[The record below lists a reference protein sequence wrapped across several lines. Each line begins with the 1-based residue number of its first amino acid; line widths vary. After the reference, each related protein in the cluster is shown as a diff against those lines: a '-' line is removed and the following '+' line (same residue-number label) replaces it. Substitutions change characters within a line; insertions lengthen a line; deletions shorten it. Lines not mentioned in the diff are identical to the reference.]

1 MPESQSLIGQTVSH
15 YRVLERLGG
24 GGMGVVYKAEDSR
37 LHRNV
42 ALKFL
47 PDAVARDAQ
56 ALARFQREAQA
67 ASALNHPNICTI
79 HDIGEESGRA
89 FIAMEFLEGRTLKHA
104 ITGRPMDLERLLTIA
119 IDVADGLDAAHTEG
133 IVHRDIKPA
142 NIFVTKRGH
151 AKILDFGLAK
161 VTGGKGA
168 PGTSMNGDTLA
179 TMGAD
184 SDKLT
189 SPGSTLGTV
198 AYMSP
203 EQARA
208 KDLDARTDLF
218 SFGAVLYEM
227 ATGQLPFQGESTATI
242 FDAILN
248 RAPVTPVRLNPNLAL
263 EFERIINKALEKDRN
278 LRYQHASDI
287 RTDLQRLKRDTDSG
301 RSASVISDTA
311 KAPKDAASVTKKK
324 LWKIVVPTSI
334 LFLAG
339 LVAGWLHYR
348 SQPANGLTDKDTI
361 VLANFDNRTGDP
373 LFDDTLK
380 QALAIQLEQSPF
392 LNVLS
397 DQRVNATLKLM
408 NRQAGG
414 RITKD
419 VAQEICQ
426 RTNSK
431 ALLAGSIASLGSHYL
446 IGLKAVNCRTG
457 DSLGSK
463 EGEAESREKVV
474 KVLSD
479 VANTLRGGLGESLAS
494 VEKYDKPLDEATT
507 SSLEALQAFTK
518 GTQIAGAQGDEAALP
533 YLQRAVE
540 LDPNF
545 ARAYASLGASYINLE
560 EPGLAIPNYK
570 KAFDLRNRASERER
584 FYIEGMYY
592 LNVTGELDKAA
603 QVLTESAHAYPN
615 DADAQGYLGFALY
628 ELGQWDR
635 SATACRG
642 ALRLNPDN
650 GIVAS
655 VLVADYLCLN
665 RLQEAKAAYEQARV
679 RNLENLFPDSVMYVL
694 AFAERDATGMQR
706 YFDAAMGKPGFED
719 ILLTMRSDADAYY
732 GRLGKARES
741 SKRASESAKNN
752 RAKETAALWQAYAAL
767 HEAEFGYARE
777 ALEEAHAALSAAPGR
792 DVRVLAGMALARA
805 GYASEANKLADG
817 LNQEFPLNTTVQVYV
832 LPSMRA
838 MLAINRNEGKQSL
851 KVLEATSG
859 YEFACPA
866 AFLYTQPPFYPTYL
880 RGQAYL
886 KAGQGQLAVAE
897 FQKVAAFPYS
907 YPLGALARLQLGR
920 AYVMS
925 GEKNQGRAAYQDFLD
940 LWKDADPDIPILKQ
954 AKTEYAKLQ

>member
-1 MPESQSLIGQTVSH
+1 MPESQSLIGQTISH
-15 YRVLERLGG
+15 YRILEKLGG
-24 GGMGVVYKAEDSR
+24 GGMGIVYKAEDTELGR
-37 LHRNV
+37 AV

-47 PDAVARDAQ
+47 PEEPAEDPQ
-56 ALARFQREAQA
+56 ALERFRREARA

-79 HDIGEESGRA
+79 YEIGEHGGRR
-89 FIAMEFLEGRTLKHA
+89 FIAMEFLDGNTLKYA
-104 ITGRPMDLERLLTIA
+104 IAGRPMDLERLLTIA
-119 IDVADGLDAAHTEG
+119 IEVADGLDAAHTEG
-133 IVHRDIKPA
+133 IIHRDIKPA
-142 NIFVTKRGH
+142 NIFVNKRGH

-161 VTGGKGA
+161 VSTASTVSPSGE
-168 PGTSMNGDTLA
+168 TLA
-179 TMGAD
+179 TQEVD
-184 SDKLT
+184 PEHLT

-208 KDLDARTDLF
+208 KELDTRTDLF

-227 ATGQLPFQGESTATI
+227 ATGQLPFQGESAATI

-248 RAPVTPVRLNPNLAL
+248 RAPVAPLRLTPNLSP
-263 EFERIINKALEKDRN
+263 EFERIINKALEKNRN
-278 LRYQHASDI
+278 LRYQHASEM
-287 RTDLQRLKRDTDSG
+287 RADLQRLKRDTDSG
-301 RSASVISDTA
+301 RSAPAAISNTVPVMQEVSRE
-311 KAPKDAASVTKKK
+311 PKKTP
-324 LWKIVVPTSI
+324 WKIVVPAGV
-334 LFLAG
+334 LFLAALVGGG
-339 LVAGWLHYR
+339 LYLR
-348 SQPANGLTDKDTI
+348 SHRANKLTDKDTI
-361 VLANFDNRTGDP
+361 VLADFDNRTGDP

-397 DQRVNATLKLM
+397 DQKVNATLKLM

-414 RITKD
+414 RITQD

-431 ALLAGSIASLGSHYL
+431 ALLAGSIASLGRHYL
-446 IGLKAVNCRTG
+446 IGLKAINCRTG
-457 DSLGSK
+457 DSLGSTQ
-463 EGEAESREKVV
+463 GEAESHEQVV
-474 KVLSD
+474 KVLSEA
-479 VANTLRGGLGESLAS
+479 ANTLRGGLGESLGS
-494 VEKYDKPLDEATT
+494 VQKYDKPLDEATT

-518 GTQIAGAQGDEAALP
+518 GTQIAGAQGDQAALP

-603 QVLTESAHAYPN
+603 QVLTESARAYPN
-615 DADAQGYLGFALY
+615 DADAQGYLGLALY
-628 ELGQWDR
+628 QLGQWER
-635 SATACRG
+635 SATACHG

-650 GIVAS
+650 GVVAS
-655 VLVADYLCLN
+655 VLVADYLCLD
-665 RLQEAKAAYEQARV
+665 RLQEAKAAYEQARA

-694 AFAERDATGMQR
+694 AFAERDAAGMQR

-719 ILLTMRSDADAYY
+719 ILLTMRSDVDAYY
-732 GRLGKARES
+732 GRIGKARES
-741 SKRASESAKNN
+741 SKRASESARDNG
-752 RAKETAALWQAYAAL
+752 AKETAALWQAYAAL

-777 ALEEAHAALSAAPGR
+777 ALQEADAALSVAPGR

-805 GYASEANKLADG
+805 GYTSEANKLADG
-817 LNQEFPLNTTVQVYV
+817 LSQEFPLDTTVQVYV
-832 LPSMRA
+832 LPSIRA
-838 MLAINRNEGKQSL
+838 MLAINRNEGKQAL

-866 AFLYTQPPFYPTYL
+866 AFLYTQPPMYPTYL

-886 KAGQGQLAVAE
+886 KAGEGQLAVVE
-897 FQKVAAFPYS
+897 FQKVAAFHYS
-907 YPLGALARLQLGR
+907 YPLESLAHLQLGR
-920 AYVMS
+920 AYVTS
-925 GEKNQGRAAYQDFLD
+925 GETNQGKAAYQDFLN

-954 AKTEYAKLQ
+954 AKAEYAKLQ